1 MHNKS
6 VKMKPASRTEQIQE
20 YFFSKKLE
28 EIRVLESQG
37 RLIISLGIGSPDL
50 TPHFSVVETLR
61 EGCLSL
67 DAYRYKGYK
76 GIVGLKEEMANWYT
90 KTYGVSINSGKEI
103 LPLIG
108 SKEAIGFI
116 SLAYLEKGDKVLVPN
131 PGYPTYTSAS
141 HIAGAEVV
149 YYNLKQEGNWYP
161 NMDELEK
168 LIDDKVKM
176 IWVNYPNMPTGQD
189 ASLEVFKALIEFA
202 KKHTILICND
212 NPYSLTL
219 NDNPLSIMQCEGA
232 KEVVI
237 ELNSL
242 SKSHNL
248 AGARIGMLIGSEEIL
263 EPIFKI
269 QSNFSSGMFQ
279 PIQQAAIKALKLD
292 KSWYHS
298 LNIEYQKRK
307 DIAEQIFDVLGCLY
321 SKEQVGLFLWGKIP
335 ENVESGELLSNEL
348 LYKIDVFITPGLIF
362 GSNGD
367 DYLRISLCSP
377 VEDLLMVLER
387 VKNFEL

>member
-1 MHNKS
+1 MQDKS
-6 VKMKPASRTEQIQE
+6 TKMKPASRTELIQE

-37 RLIISLGIGSPDL
+37 RPIVSLGIGSPDL
-50 TPHFSVVETLR
+50 MPPSVVIETLR
-61 EGCLSL
+61 EGCYSS

-76 GIVGLKEEMANWYT
+76 GIVGLKEEMADWYL
-90 KTYGVSINSGKEI
+90 KTYGVSVHSGTEI

-131 PGYPTYTSAS
+131 PGYPTYTSAA

-149 YYNLKQEGNWYP
+149 YYNLVQGNDWYP
-161 NMDELEK
+161 DLAELES
-168 LIDDKVKM
+168 LMDDSVKM
-176 IWVNYPNMPTGQD
+176 IWINYPNMPTGQD
-189 ASLEVFKALIEFA
+189 ASLSVFKSLIEFA
-202 KKHTILICND
+202 KKHSILICND

-219 NDNPLSIMQCEGA
+219 NEKPQSIMKCEGA

-248 AGARIGMLIGSEEIL
+248 AGARVGMVIGSKEIL
-263 EPIFKI
+263 EPVFKI

-279 PIQQAAIKALKLD
+279 PIQEAAISALKLD
-292 KSWYHS
+292 KEWNDS
-298 LNIEYQKRK
+298 LNEIYQQRK
-307 DIAEQIFDVLGCLY
+307 DVARQIFDELGCIYNLND
-321 SKEQVGLFLWGKIP
+321 VGLFVWGKIP
-335 ENVESGELLSNEL
+335 ENISSGEFLSDAL
-348 LYKIDVFITPGLIF
+348 LYKADVFITPGLIF

-377 VEDLLMVLER
+377 VEDLLLVLER
-387 VKNFEL
+387 IKKFNL